1 MVSPR
6 LITVQGAT
14 ASGKSGLALALA
26 RAWDAEIIGADSM
39 QVFAGMVVGTA
50 APAQA
55 EMQSVPHHLV
65 GCWQPD
71 EEVSAARW
79 SDAVDALIAERP
91 EQRFIIVGGSNMWIR
106 LWLQGLVGT
115 PPADDAVRA
124 RLEQL
129 DQDELRSRLQA
140 CDPLAAAKIHGNDRY
155 RTVRALA
162 HFEQTGEPLGQAHQ
176 EHGWGKPR
184 YSCLRVALLPER
196 PWLHRRIERRAEIM
210 YAQGL
215 VDEAVRLRERF
226 GAIKPLS
233 VLGYRDALALA
244 DGEIEASEALHR
256 TQRDTRRYA
265 KSQETWIR
273 KEAVEVLK
281 TTADSNDR
289 SSQLLAAEVL
299 EMLAGSTPE
308 PSG

>member
-26 RAWDAEIIGADSM
+26 RAWNAEIIGADSM
-39 QVFAGMVVGTA
+39 QVFAGMEIGTA
-50 APAQA
+50 APTLAEVQA
-55 EMQSVPHHLV
+55 VPHHLI

-79 SDAVDALIAERP
+79 SDAVDALIRAHP
-91 EQRFIIVGGSNMWIR
+91 DQRFIIVGGSNMWIR
-106 LWLQGLVGT
+106 LWLQGLVRA

-124 RLEQL
+124 RLEEL
-129 DQDELRSRLQA
+129 TQDELRARLQA
-140 CDPLAAAKIHGNDRY
+140 CDPLATAKIHANDRY

-162 HFEQTGEPLGQAHQ
+162 HYEQTGEPLGQAHH

-184 YSCLRVALLPER
+184 YPCLRVALLPER
-196 PWLHRRIERRAEIM
+196 PWLHGRIERRAEIM
-210 YAQGL
+210 YADGL
-215 VDEAVRLRERF
+215 VDEAVSLRERY

-244 DGEIEASEALHR
+244 DGEIDASEALHR

-273 KEAVEVLK
+273 KDAVEVLRK
-281 TTADSNDR
+281 SDDSTDR
-289 SSQLLAAEVL
+289 SSESLAAEVL
-299 EMLAGSTPE
+299 ELLAGPTPKAL
-308 PSG
+308 G